1 MLMEVV
7 IHRLIRGYDGDR
19 NPCMNSLGLFLC
31 RTVGSTCLISSARDT
46 ALKGDELRPSD
57 DVPLHGRCLLWF
69 SAAATSMDCLG
80 CEPKLM

>member
-7 IHRLIRGYDGDR
+7 IHRLTRGYDGDR
-19 NPCMNSLGLFLC
+19 NPCMNSLGVCLC

-57 DVPLHGRCLLWF
+57 DVPLHGRYLLWVF
-69 SAAATSMDCLG
+69 GCRNKHGFAWAANLS
-80 CEPKLM
+80 